1 MASLCLGMRI
11 SLTLVKCGEVKR
23 MTQKIVIN
31 ACYGGF
37 GVSIKAF
44 ERYLDLKGI
53 TYYKWK
59 NSVDMNMLTTVPQ
72 NEYDEYNNDHF
83 LSLYHIKRDDPVL
96 IQIIEEMGVEADGH
110 YAELKIIEIPD
121 DVKWYI
127 EDYDGMEHVAEVHRT
142 WP

>member
-1 MASLCLGMRI
+1 
-11 SLTLVKCGEVKR
+11 

-110 YAELKIIEIPD
+110 YAKLKIIEIPD